1 MAAPGKM
8 DLNDL
13 LVFAAVAET
22 GGFTAAADQL
32 GVAKA
37 KVSLAVS
44 RLEAQLGVSL
54 FSRTTR
60 RVVLTDAGQA
70 LYAQCVPL
78 LRAVQESLAQIGG
91 NAALRGTLRITAS
104 VDHAVQS
111 LAPAVAQFARL
122 HPGLQIELRTSDH
135 VVDLVKEGLDLAIR
149 AGWLRESTL
158 RATRLGEFDQYVVAA
173 PAYLAR
179 AGCPAQPEDLA
190 QHDWLALTL
199 LPTPLTWKFSSAA
212 GQTRTVRMNARLRTD
227 SAATLRALLHSG
239 AGISALDQF
248 SGAEALRTGQ
258 LVRVLSEWS
267 LPQGGVYA
275 VYPPGRHVPA
285 KVRAFIDFYSAF
297 LGSR

>member
-149 AGWLRESTL
+149 AGWLRDSTL
-158 RATRLGEFDQYVVAA
+158 RATRLGEFDQYVVAS

-212 GQTRTVRMNARLRTD
+212 GHTCTVRMNARLRTD
-227 SAATLRALLHSG
+227 SAATLRALLQSG

-258 LVRVLSEWS
+258 LVRVLPEWS